1 MATYRYSKY
10 DKAKTSDK
18 WLKKLFKS
26 ARKRI
31 PSLGRKPLNL
41 KMSDYYTQKP
51 TKDNAKHS
59 FNFSTLG
66 KRLAKIFSLKN
77 QVIFASAGV
86 FIAYLVLKLYF
97 GHENTIPSSAHVDSI
112 DSEEVLIGIF
122 SLFAIPL
129 AIGGGSWVIYQFF
142 KWRSSC
148 PTCKAPWKRELID
161 KTFLGTYDTRYDN
174 DSGTIKHRNRY
185 LEKYRCGNCGCTSS
199 QEVTDWL

>member
-18 WLKKLFKS
+18 WLKKLVKS

-41 KMSDYYTQKP
+41 KMSDYYSRK
-51 TKDNAKHS
+51 TKQAKGES
-59 FNFSTLG
+59 FLHFFEGLGDKLFTLIAISI
-66 KRLAKIFSLKN
+66 LAALLVGLINWGINDTETL
-77 QVIFASAGV
+77 VEVAG
-86 FIAYLVLKLYF
+86 
-97 GHENTIPSSAHVDSI
+97 SI
-112 DSEEVLIGIF
+112 LGF
-122 SLFAIPL
+122 SLFVLIAFCGIW
-129 AIGGGSWVIYQFF
+129 IIYQGF

-185 LEKYRCGNCGCTSS
+185 LEKYRCGNCGCTWS